1 MQLIGQAIRH
11 KTFGKG
17 IVTGLDEHVL
27 TVCFSGGDKK
37 FIYPDAF
44 GQYLTLRNSA
54 MQEKIRSLLAEQ
66 TAQEK
71 AHWQAVQD
79 AQERKYRLQHF
90 PISQNSQTAFHL
102 DTAQAE
108 QTLHRWSVSTG
119 TYLSGSSKGEPRVPD
134 RMKPNSL
141 CLLTC
146 RAADAPE
153 EERRIVG
160 LFMAPEDF
168 FGIYCRDGMIPAHP
182 IWRAALAEP
191 EQPLFWPYF
200 SEGSA
205 VRRWG
210 KTAMKY
216 FTTAV
221 AERILFDLCRSG
233 AAPRKPAGLPSL
245 LPLFLH
251 TEPAVSPPPG
261 AKGQGNAITQEPHRK
276 RPAQRPPDLKSP
288 LEPDGSKGLF
298 CAHFSTM

>member
-79 AQERKYRLQHF
+79 AQERKYRLQNF
-90 PISQNSQTAFHL
+90 PISQNSQAAFHL

-108 QTLHRWSVSTG
+108 QTLHRWAVSTG
-119 TYLSGSSKGEPRVPD
+119 TYLSGGSKGEPRVPD

-233 AAPRKPAGLPSL
+233 AAPESQPDFQAFYRYFCTLNRL
-245 LPLFLH
+245 
-251 TEPAVSPPPG
+251 SP
-261 AKGQGNAITQEPHRK
+261 R
-276 RPAQRPPDLKSP
+276 P
-288 LEPDGSKGLF
+288 LEPKERE
-298 CAHFSTM
+298 TP